1 MNRIRFWRNM
11 NLSQGAGEPAS
22 TLPRPALPCLLA
34 EHRLVSTNYAT
45 GYVLAPTRGGMICIV
60 TSLCVS

>member
-34 EHRLVSTNYAT
+34 EHRLVSTNYAI
-45 GYVLAPTRGGMICIV
+45 GYALAPTRGRMI
-60 TSLCVS
+60 